1 MEVPAV
7 ADIKIHPD
15 VWKEHMAKCK
25 VLLDKSTYGELTL
38 RQQNYLY
45 YFLLTGKRTEACRRA
60 GYSPKDCKHRAYIFK
75 HSIKMNKAHKAY
87 LSYILGSL
95 DPADYP

>member
-1 MEVPAV
+1 M

-15 VWKEHMAKCK
+15 IMKMYQEKK
-25 VLLDKSTYGELTL
+25 DKLLHDSTWGKITL